1 MMKKDQSLI
10 LFNHDLFTPGD
21 TFVFKADNEHILD
34 FRTFNTKAQLYGHM
48 HYNYVRNQKVFTRS
62 APAHWIKGASTIHLL
77 LSGI

>member
-48 HYNYVRNQKVFTRS
+48 HYNYVRNQKGEWS
-62 APAHWIKGASTIHLL
+62 MPP
-77 LSGI
+77 LSSVPVQIV